1 MNIMLTD
8 LTSLTLEQQEVSMVV
23 ESDADSFAG
32 LFSQQFPQTSE
43 KEGQG
48 VDIKDF
54 LEKLPIQTETS
65 EITPELPLVATD
77 GEFPLHD
84 PGKFSRDSNPGIN
97 TLPEPVDNLVKQI
110 LRPDSSGMLN
120 APTSGEKGERLPIG
134 GNLLPDGA
142 GLEIAKQDMFLCLPQ
157 FERCT
162 PSSRPGDP

>member
-65 EITPELPLVATD
+65 EITPELPLVAT
-77 GEFPLHD
+77 
-84 PGKFSRDSNPGIN
+84 RW
-97 TLPEPVDNLVKQI
+97 
-110 LRPDSSGMLN
+110 
-120 APTSGEKGERLPIG
+120 
-134 GNLLPDGA
+134 
-142 GLEIAKQDMFLCLPQ
+142 
-157 FERCT
+157 
-162 PSSRPGDP
+162 